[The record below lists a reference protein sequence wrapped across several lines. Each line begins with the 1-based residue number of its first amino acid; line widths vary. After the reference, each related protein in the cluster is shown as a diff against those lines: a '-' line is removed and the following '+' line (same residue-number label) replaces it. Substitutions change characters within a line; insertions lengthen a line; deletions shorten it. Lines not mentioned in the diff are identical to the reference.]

1 MIDPEAGSANEN
13 ETNHFIVDWDGPDD
27 LNNPK
32 NWSFYKKWAVTGL
45 ASAYT
50 FLSPF
55 ASAMSAPAA
64 SDIAEEFHIRSPVES
79 VLTVSIFVLAYA
91 FGPLLFA
98 PLSEIYGRARLLQS
112 TNLLFLAFNLGCGFA
127 QNKSQLFVLRFMA
140 GLGGGAPLAIGGGV
154 ISDVW
159 NPEERGRAL
168 SLYLL
173 APVLGPVVGPLAGA
187 WIAQGSDWRW
197 IFWGSTI
204 IGAAVQAAGIFL
216 LDETYA
222 PVLLERKAARVRK
235 EHQRMDKTG
244 ATPVFKTTYSESN
257 NSWKHLLQVRLI
269 RPFVFFITEPVI
281 QLFGL
286 YLAFT
291 YGVMYLFLTAIPSIF
306 QDVYGFSVG
315 IAGLHY
321 IPLGIGMYG
330 GAMILSRTM
339 DRTYATLK
347 EKAGGVGKPE
357 FRLPSLVPGTILLP
371 TGILITGWTAQART
385 HWICPDIGLVIAG
398 AGILICSLA
407 TQSYVIDTYAIHS
420 ASALAAV
427 GTLRSLAG
435 FGFPLF
441 APAMYKSLGYG
452 KGNTVLFSVAVA
464 IGCPAPWLFWRYGKT
479 VRGWSKYAS
488 KV

>member
-1 MIDPEAGSANEN
+1 MIRVEASATSSEN
-13 ETNHFIVDWDGPDD
+13 GADHFIVDWDGPDD
-27 LNNPK
+27 PNNPR
-32 NWSFYKKWAVTGL
+32 NWMFRKKWVVTVL

-50 FLSPF
+50 FLSPR
-55 ASAMSAPAA
+55 
-64 SDIAEEFHIRSPVES
+64 EFHITNPVEA

-98 PLSEIYGRARLLQS
+98 PLSEIHGRVRLLQA
-112 TNLLFLAFNLGCGFA
+112 TNVLFLAFNLGCGFTRNKA
-127 QNKSQLFVLRFMA
+127 QLTVLRFMA
-140 GLGGGAPLAIGGGV
+140 GLGGGAPVAIGGGL

-159 NPEERGRAL
+159 RPEERGKAL

-187 WIAQGSDWRW
+187 WIAQILDWRW

-204 IGAAVQAAGIFL
+204 LGAAIQAAGIWL
-216 LDETYA
+216 LDETYT
-222 PVLLERKAARVRK
+222 PVLLERKAARLRRAHGGREK
-235 EHQRMDKTG
+235 MGTI
-244 ATPVFKTTYSESN
+244 PVFKTAYSETN
-257 NSWKHLLQVRLI
+257 NSWKDLLQVRLI
-269 RPFVFFITEPVI
+269 RPFVFFVTEPII

-291 YGVMYLFLTAIPSIF
+291 YGAMYPFLTAIPSIF
-306 QDVYGFSVG
+306 QDVYGLSVG
-315 IAGLHY
+315 NAGLHY

-330 GAMILSRTM
+330 GAITLSVIM
-339 DRTYATLK
+339 DKTYAALK

-357 FRLPSLVPGTILLP
+357 FRLLSLVPGTILLP
-371 TGILITGWTAQART
+371 IGILITGWTADAKT
-385 HWICPDIGLVIAG
+385 HWICPDIGLVMTG

-441 APAMYKSLGYG
+441 APAMYKSLGYS
-452 KGNTVLFSVAVA
+452 KGNTILFSVAAAV
-464 IGCPAPWLFWRYGKT
+464 GCPVPWLFWKYGKR
-479 VRGWSKYAS
+479 VRGWNKYAS